1 MPTVDVEENIKQI
14 RSNIEKMTQE
24 VFRLQGMLQTFEGFK
39 KGGLKT
45 IDLPNDPNQEP
56 VEKPVENTYASAS
69 GSDIMAS
76 MMANPSLMAMAAA
89 TMNNINSSGKVPNQA
104 PSDEELESIQEKPE

>member
-1 MPTVDVEENIKQI
+1 MPTVDVEDNIKKL
-14 RSNIEKMTQE
+14 RSNSEQLTQE

-56 VEKPVENTYASAS
+56 VEEPV
-69 GSDIMAS
+69 
-76 MMANPSLMAMAAA
+76 
-89 TMNNINSSGKVPNQA
+89 
-104 PSDEELESIQEKPE
+104 EELESIQEKPE